1 MTSPPPEHPNMA
13 GFREL
18 HEALNALAAS
28 QQGKLLRGT
37 TMSAALPIQKKA
49 QERVPVGT
57 RVHKTY
63 KGRIAPPGWAKYRKI
78 GRRSLK
84 VKNGRAVVL
93 TGPKKDA
100 FYVSQWLDIGLKAGV
115 SYQRTTKR
123 KGTVTVTRT
132 KGVTEHKHWLK
143 DSMENVQGQ
152 VVERW
157 GAQAL
162 KRMEKI
168 AAEGYAQS
176 RRRRPRNSR

>member
-1 MTSPPPEHPNMA
+1 MA
-13 GFREL
+13 GFREF

-28 QQGKLLRGT
+28 QEGKVLRGT

-63 KGRIAPPGWAKYRKI
+63 KGRLAPPGWAKYRKI

-84 VKNGRAVVL
+84 VKNHRAVVL
-93 TGPKKDA
+93 IGPKKDA

-115 SYQRTTKR
+115 SYERKTKR
-123 KGTVTVTRT
+123 KGTVIVTRT
-132 KGVTEHKHWLK
+132 KGVTEHRHWLK
-143 DSMENVQGQ
+143 DSMESVQDK
-152 VVERW
+152 VIDRW
-157 GAQAL
+157 SLQAL
-162 KRMEKI
+162 KRLEKI

-176 RRRRPRNSR
+176 RRRRPRGTR